1 MFAAKRVL
9 CCNPAFAFG
18 LAYGSVPRTLT
29 RFFYEVDW
37 LMNSPRNPDEMVPVT
52 ILTGFLGAGKTTL
65 LKRIL
70 TEYHGKRIAVIEN
83 EFGPESIDNELLVQE
98 QDEEII
104 ELSNGCV
111 CCTVRGDLMRTLN
124 DLRTRRQAG
133 ELKFERVIIE
143 TTGMAN
149 PGPVCQTFFMDDDIA
164 DYYRLDAVVTVVD
177 AKHGMETLDTQE
189 EAQKQV
195 GFADRILVSKK
206 DLVTEPE
213 YAALR
218 RRIVHMNP
226 RASIEAVHFGET
238 DLKQLIDISGFNLN
252 TILDIDPQF
261 LADDHP
267 DAAHDHDH
275 DHAHGHDH
283 DHSTCGHDHS
293 HDHDHAH
300 GHDHGHDHDHDPATC
315 TNPAHNHK
323 PPHNDDIGAFVFK
336 SNKPFDP
343 ERLEEFLGGVV
354 QVYGADLLRYKG
366 ILYMKGI
373 NRRMLFQGVH
383 MMMGAEPGKP
393 WLASEKKNTKM
404 VFIGRKLPQ
413 EIFTKGLEQC
423 LAK

>member
-1 MFAAKRVL
+1 M
-9 CCNPAFAFG
+9 NT
-18 LAYGSVPRTLT
+18 LAS
-29 RFFYEVDW
+29 
-37 LMNSPRNPDEMVPVT
+37 MVPVT

-70 TEYHGKRIAVIEN
+70 SEYHGRRIAVIEN
-83 EFGPESIDNELLVQE
+83 EFGPESIDNDLLVQDS
-98 QDEEII
+98 DEEII

-124 DLRTRRQAG
+124 ELRAKRQAG
-133 ELKFERVIIE
+133 QLNFERVIIE

-164 DYYRLDAVVTVVD
+164 EYYRLDAVITVVD
-177 AKHGMETLDTQE
+177 AKHGQETLDTQP

-206 DLVTEPE
+206 DLVSDAE
-213 YAALR
+213 YNALR
-218 RRIVHMNP
+218 ERLVRINP
-226 RASIEAVHFGET
+226 RATIEPVHFGEA
-238 DLKQLIDISGFNLN
+238 DLKSIIDISGFNLN
-252 TILDIDPQF
+252 SILDIDPEF

-275 DHAHGHDH
+275 GHDH
-283 DHSTCGHDHS
+283 DCGPDC
-293 HDHDHAH
+293 
-300 GHDHGHDHDHDPATC
+300 GHDHGHHHHHHDDE
-315 TNPAHNHK
+315 
-323 PPHNDDIGAFVFK
+323 IGAFVFR

-343 ERLEEFLGGVV
+343 ARLEEFLGGVV
-354 QVYGADLLRYKG
+354 QVYGPDLLRYKG
-366 ILYMKGI
+366 ILYMKGL

-393 WLASEKKNTKM
+393 WTSSEKPSTKM

-413 EIFTKGLEQC
+413 EIFTRGLEQC
-423 LAK
+423 LAG

>member
-1 MFAAKRVL
+1 
-9 CCNPAFAFG
+9 
-18 LAYGSVPRTLT
+18 
-29 RFFYEVDW
+29 
-37 LMNSPRNPDEMVPVT
+37 MNSPRSLDQMVPVT

-83 EFGPESIDNELLVQE
+83 EFGPESIDNDLLVQDQE
-98 QDEEII
+98 EEII

-111 CCTVRGDLMRTLN
+111 CCTVRGDLMRTLI
-124 DLRTRRQAG
+124 DLRKRHESG

-164 DYYRLDAVVTVVD
+164 EYYRLDAVVTIVD
-177 AKHGMETLDTQE
+177 AKHGMDTLDEQE

-195 GFADRILVSKK
+195 GFADRILISKK
-206 DLVTEPE
+206 DLVTETE

-226 RASIEAVHFGET
+226 RASIEAVNFGDT
-238 DLKQLIDISGFNLN
+238 DLKKIIDISGFNLN

-275 DHAHGHDH
+275 DHGHDH
-283 DHSTCGHDHS
+283 A
-293 HDHDHAH
+293 HAH
-300 GHDHGHDHDHDPATC
+300 GHDHGHDHDHATC
-315 TNPAHNHK
+315 TNPDHDHGHDHKPAHND
-323 PPHNDDIGAFVFK
+323 NIGAFVFK
-336 SNKPFDP
+336 SDKPFDP

-354 QVYGADLLRYKG
+354 QVYGPDLLRYKG

-373 NRRMLFQGVH
+373 NKRMLFQGVH
-383 MMMGAEPGKP
+383 MLMGAEPGKP
-393 WLASEKKNTKM
+393 WLANEKKTTKM

>member
-1 MFAAKRVL
+1 
-9 CCNPAFAFG
+9 
-18 LAYGSVPRTLT
+18 
-29 RFFYEVDW
+29 
-37 LMNSPRNPDEMVPVT
+37 MNSPRSLDQMVPVT

-83 EFGPESIDNELLVQE
+83 EFGPESIDNDLLVQD

-111 CCTVRGDLMRTLN
+111 CCTVRGDLMRTLL
-124 DLRTRRQAG
+124 DLRKRHESG
-133 ELKFERVIIE
+133 ELNFERVIIE

-164 DYYRLDAVVTVVD
+164 EYYRLDAVVTIVD
-177 AKHGMETLDTQE
+177 AKHGMETLDEQE

-195 GFADRILVSKK
+195 GFADRILISKK
-206 DLVTEPE
+206 DLVTEAE

-226 RASIEAVHFGET
+226 RAAIEAVNFGDT
-238 DLKQLIDISGFNLN
+238 DLKKIIDISGFNLN

-275 DHAHGHDH
+275 DHSHCDH
-283 DHSTCGHDHS
+283 DHGHCDHDHG
-293 HDHDHAH
+293 HDHAH
-300 GHDHGHDHDHDPATC
+300 GHAHDHDPATC
-315 TNPAHNHK
+315 TNPDHNHGHSHKPAHND
-323 PPHNDDIGAFVFK
+323 NIGAFVFK
-336 SNKPFDP
+336 SDKPFDP

-354 QVYGADLLRYKG
+354 QVYGPDLLRYKG

-373 NRRMLFQGVH
+373 NKRMLFQGVH
-383 MMMGAEPGKP
+383 MLMGAEPGKP
-393 WLASEKKNTKM
+393 WLANEKKTTKM

>member
-1 MFAAKRVL
+1 
-9 CCNPAFAFG
+9 
-18 LAYGSVPRTLT
+18 
-29 RFFYEVDW
+29 
-37 LMNSPRNPDEMVPVT
+37 MNSPRSIDQMVPVT

-83 EFGPESIDNELLVQE
+83 EFGPESIDNELLVQDQE
-98 QDEEII
+98 EEII

-111 CCTVRGDLMRTLN
+111 CCTVRGDLMRTLI
-124 DLRTRRQAG
+124 DLRNRHESG

-164 DYYRLDAVVTVVD
+164 EYYRLDAVVTIVD
-177 AKHGMETLDTQE
+177 AKHGMETLDEQE

-195 GFADRILVSKK
+195 GFADRILISKK
-206 DLVTEPE
+206 DLVTEAE

-218 RRIVHMNP
+218 RRIVNMNP
-226 RASIEAVHFGET
+226 RAAIEAVNFGDT
-238 DLKQLIDISGFNLN
+238 DLKKIIDISGFNLN
-252 TILDIDPQF
+252 TILDIDPLF

-267 DAAHDHDH
+267 DAAHDHEHDHSHCDH
-275 DHAHGHDH
+275 DHGHCDHEHGHDH
-283 DHSTCGHDHS
+283 E
-293 HDHDHAH
+293 HDHAPT
-300 GHDHGHDHDHDPATC
+300 HDHGHDHDAATC
-315 TNPAHNHK
+315 TNPDHNHGHQHAKPAHND
-323 PPHNDDIGAFVFK
+323 NIGAFVFK
-336 SNKPFDP
+336 SDKPFDP

-354 QVYGADLLRYKG
+354 QVYGPDLLRYKG

-373 NRRMLFQGVH
+373 NKRMLFQGVH
-383 MMMGAEPGKP
+383 MLMGAEPGKP
-393 WLASEKKNTKM
+393 WLANEKKNTKM

>member
-1 MFAAKRVL
+1 
-9 CCNPAFAFG
+9 
-18 LAYGSVPRTLT
+18 
-29 RFFYEVDW
+29 
-37 LMNSPRNPDEMVPVT
+37 MNSPRNPDEMVPVT

-133 ELKFERVIIE
+133 ELNFERVIIE

-206 DLVTEPE
+206 DLVTEAE
-213 YAALR
+213 FAALR

-267 DAAHDHDH
+267 DAAHDHEHGHDH
-275 DHAHGHDH
+275 DHSTCGHDHSHDHEHGHDH

-293 HDHDHAH
+293 HDHDHA
-300 GHDHGHDHDHDPATC
+300 HDHDPATC

-354 QVYGADLLRYKG
+354 QVYGPDLLRYKG

>member
-1 MFAAKRVL
+1 
-9 CCNPAFAFG
+9 
-18 LAYGSVPRTLT
+18 
-29 RFFYEVDW
+29 
-37 LMNSPRNPDEMVPVT
+37 MNSPRSLDQMVPVT

-83 EFGPESIDNELLVQE
+83 EFGPESIDNDLLVQD

-111 CCTVRGDLMRTLN
+111 CCTVRGDLMRTLL
-124 DLRTRRQAG
+124 DLRKRHESG

-164 DYYRLDAVVTVVD
+164 EYYRLDAVVTIVD
-177 AKHGMETLDTQE
+177 AKHGMDTLDEQE

-195 GFADRILVSKK
+195 GFADRILISKK
-206 DLVTEPE
+206 DLVTEAE

-226 RASIEAVHFGET
+226 RASIEAVNFGDT
-238 DLKQLIDISGFNLN
+238 DLKKIIDISGFNLN

-275 DHAHGHDH
+275 DHDHSHCDH
-283 DHSTCGHDHS
+283 DHGHCDHE
-293 HDHDHAH
+293 HDHAH
-300 GHDHGHDHDHDPATC
+300 AHGHDHDHDPATC
-315 TNPAHNHK
+315 TNPDHDHGHPHKTAHND
-323 PPHNDDIGAFVFK
+323 NIGAFVFK
-336 SNKPFDP
+336 SDKPFDP

-354 QVYGADLLRYKG
+354 QVYGPDLLRYKG

-373 NRRMLFQGVH
+373 NKRMLFQGVH
-383 MMMGAEPGKP
+383 MLMGAEPGKP
-393 WLASEKKNTKM
+393 WLANEKKTTKM

>member
-1 MFAAKRVL
+1 M
-9 CCNPAFAFG
+9 NTP
-18 LAYGSVPRTLT
+18 LAS
-29 RFFYEVDW
+29 
-37 LMNSPRNPDEMVPVT
+37 MVPVT

-70 TEYHGKRIAVIEN
+70 SEYHGRRLAVIEN
-83 EFGPESIDNELLVQE
+83 EFGPESIDNDLLVQDS
-98 QDEEII
+98 DEEII

-124 DLRTRRQAG
+124 DLRAKRQAG
-133 ELKFERVIIE
+133 KLNFERVIIE

-164 DYYRLDAVVTVVD
+164 DYYRLDAVITVVD
-177 AKHGMETLDTQE
+177 AKHGQETLDVQT

-206 DLVTEPE
+206 DLVSEDE

-218 RRIVHMNP
+218 ERLVRMNP
-226 RASIEAVHFGET
+226 RASITPVHFGEA
-238 DLKQLIDISGFNLN
+238 DLKSVIDISGFNLN
-252 TILDIDPQF
+252 SILDIDPEF
-261 LADDHP
+261 LADEHP

-275 DHAHGHDH
+275 DD
-283 DHSTCGHDHS
+283 
-293 HDHDHAH
+293 
-300 GHDHGHDHDHDPATC
+300 HDHGHGEHDH
-315 TNPAHNHK
+315 HH
-323 PPHNDDIGAFVFK
+323 HHHHHDDEIGAFVFR

-343 ERLEEFLGGVV
+343 ARLEEFLGGVV
-354 QVYGADLLRYKG
+354 QVYGPDLLRYKG
-366 ILYMKGI
+366 ILYMKGL

-393 WLASEKKNTKM
+393 WTSAEKPSTKM

-413 EIFTKGLEQC
+413 EIFTRGLEQC
-423 LAK
+423 LAG

>member
-1 MFAAKRVL
+1 
-9 CCNPAFAFG
+9 
-18 LAYGSVPRTLT
+18 
-29 RFFYEVDW
+29 
-37 LMNSPRNPDEMVPVT
+37 MNSPRNPDEMVPVT

-133 ELKFERVIIE
+133 ELNFERVIIE

-206 DLVTEPE
+206 DLVTEAE
-213 YAALR
+213 FAALR

-267 DAAHDHDH
+267 DAAHDHEHGHDH
-275 DHAHGHDH
+275 DHSTCGHDHSHDHEHGHDH

-293 HDHDHAH
+293 HDHDHA
-300 GHDHGHDHDHDPATC
+300 HDHDPATC

-354 QVYGADLLRYKG
+354 QVYGPDLLRYKG

-413 EIFTKGLEQC
+413 DIFTKGLEQC
-423 LAK
+423 LAKS